1 MTTESQLPDTEPGHL
16 LRVLGVTFGIAV
28 VVGGV
33 IGQGILRTPGVVAE
47 GVQSPAW
54 IIGLWAVCGLIA
66 FVDSM
71 STVELAAS
79 IRQTG
84 GPYTFARR
92 AFGSLTGLAVGI
104 CDWLGNMGGI
114 AFIAV
119 VFGEYLHRLGI
130 LTAVSIGWLAFAAVV
145 VVGCIQWLG
154 TKVGGRSQEIG
165 SAVKATLFGVLIIG
179 LFFAPRGVP
188 VATVVEPTTA
198 VALTFAGV
206 VMALRAISG
215 TYYGWN
221 GAAYFCEEVRDPGRS
236 IAKATFSGI
245 AVVTIIYVLANLA
258 YLNVLTPAEMA
269 GSNLVAAD
277 AAGRVFGEAAGP
289 VVTAVSLISLVT
301 ILNAMVMV
309 FPRVLFAMA
318 REYQVPGLSSV
329 AANGTP
335 RLALIATVVTGGL
348 LATIG
353 VYETLLVFST
363 SLLAAMSMLV
373 NAAAITLRVREPGLE
388 RPWKMPLYP
397 LPALIALAINA
408 TLFVVFVIEDPITSA
423 KAFGGLAV
431 LIAVAWFV
439 TRRKP
444 AGS

>member
-1 MTTESQLPDTEPGHL
+1 MTDTALPDPDRGHL
-16 LRVLGVTFGIAV
+16 LRVLGVAFGVAV

-47 GVQSPAW
+47 GVQTPVLIIALW
-54 IIGLWAVCGLIA
+54 IVGGLVA
-66 FVDSM
+66 FIDAM

-84 GPYTFARR
+84 GPYAFARR
-92 AFGSLTGLAVGI
+92 AFGSLTGLAVGV

-119 VFGEYLHRLGI
+119 VFGEYLHRLGVA
-130 LTAVSIGWLAFAAVV
+130 TTVPIGVLAAVAV
-145 VVGCIQWLG
+145 VAVGGVQWLG
-154 TKVGGRSQEIG
+154 TRVGGQSQEIG
-165 SAVKATLFGVLIIG
+165 SAIKAALFAVLIAG
-179 LFFAPRGVP
+179 LFFAPRGAP
-188 VATVVEPTTA
+188 VATVIEPGAA

-236 IAKATFSGI
+236 IARATFSGLG
-245 AVVTIIYVLANLA
+245 VVTVIYVLANLA
-258 YLNVLTPAEMA
+258 YLNVMTPAEMA

-277 AAGRVFGEAAGP
+277 AAGRVFGAAAGP
-289 VVTAVSLISLVT
+289 VVTAISLISLVT

-318 REYQVPGLSSV
+318 REYQIEALSRV

-353 VYETLLVFST
+353 IYEVLLAFST
-363 SLLAAMSMLV
+363 SLLALMGVAV
-373 NAAAITLRVREPGLE
+373 NAAVIVMRVREPDLD

-397 LPALIALAINA
+397 LPAIIALAINT
-408 TLFVVFVIEDPITSA
+408 TLFVVFVAEDPTTAA
-423 KAFGGLAV
+423 KAFGGLSV
-431 LIAVAWFV
+431 LVGLAWAV
-439 TRRKP
+439 TRRKTVAP
-444 AGS
+444 

>member
-1 MTTESQLPDTEPGHL
+1 
-16 LRVLGVTFGIAV
+16 VAFGVAV

-47 GVQSPAW
+47 GVQTPVLIIALW
-54 IIGLWAVCGLIA
+54 IVGGLVA
-66 FVDSM
+66 FIDAM

-84 GPYTFARR
+84 GPYAFARR
-92 AFGSLTGLAVGI
+92 AFGSLTGLAVGV

-119 VFGEYLHRLGI
+119 VFGEYLHRLGVA
-130 LTAVSIGWLAFAAVV
+130 TTVPIGVLAAVAV
-145 VVGCIQWLG
+145 VAVGAVQWLG
-154 TKVGGRSQEIG
+154 TRVGGQSQQIG
-165 SAVKATLFGVLIIG
+165 SAIKAALFAVLIAG
-179 LFFAPRGVP
+179 LFFAPRGAP
-188 VATVVEPTTA
+188 VATVVEPGA
-198 VALTFAGV
+198 VVALTFAGV

-236 IAKATFSGI
+236 IARATFSGLG
-245 AVVTIIYVLANLA
+245 VVTVIYVLANLA
-258 YLNVLTPAEMA
+258 YLNVMTPAEMA

-277 AAGRVFGEAAGP
+277 AAGRVFGSAAGP
-289 VVTAVSLISLVT
+289 VVTAISLISLVT

-318 REYQVPGLSSV
+318 REYQIEALSRV

-335 RLALIATVVTGGL
+335 RLALIATVATGGL

-353 VYETLLVFST
+353 IYEVLLAFST
-363 SLLAAMSMLV
+363 SLLALMGVAV
-373 NAAAITLRVREPGLE
+373 NAAVIVMRMREPDLE

-397 LPALIALAINA
+397 LPAIIALVINA
-408 TLFVVFVIEDPITSA
+408 TLFVVFVAEDPTTAA

-431 LIAVAWFV
+431 LVGLAWLLI
-439 TRRKP
+439 RRKTT
-444 AGS
+444 AS

>member
-1 MTTESQLPDTEPGHL
+1 MTTETRLPDTDRGHL
-16 LRVLGVTFGIAV
+16 LRVLGVAFGVAV
-28 VVGGV
+28 VVGGTV
-33 IGQGILRTPGVVAE
+33 GQGILRTPGVVAE
-47 GVQSPAW
+47 GVQVPAL
-54 IIGLWAVCGLIA
+54 IIALWAVGGLVALI
-66 FVDSM
+66 DSM
-71 STVELAAS
+71 STVELASS

-92 AFGSLTGLAVGI
+92 AFGSMTGLGVGV

-130 LTAVSIGWLAFAAVV
+130 LTSLPIGVLALLAVV
-145 VVGCIQWLG
+145 AVGGIQWLG
-154 TKVGGRSQEIG
+154 TKVGGRSQEVG
-165 SAVKATLFGVLIIG
+165 SALKAALFTLLIVG
-179 LFFAPRGVP
+179 LFLAPRGAP
-188 VATVVEPTTA
+188 VATEITPTTA
-198 VALTFAGV
+198 VALTFGGV

-221 GAAYFCEEVRDPGRS
+221 GAAYFAEEIRDPKRG
-236 IAKATFSGI
+236 IARATFTGI
-245 AVVTIIYVLANLA
+245 AVVTLIYVLANMA
-258 YLNVLTPAEMA
+258 YLNVLTPGEMA

-289 VVTAVSLISLVT
+289 VVTAISLISLVT

-318 REYQVPGLSSV
+318 RDYQISALTRVAPNGAPRVALVVTV
-329 AANGTP
+329 AA
-335 RLALIATVVTGGL
+335 GGM

-353 VYETLLVFST
+353 VYETLLAFST
-363 SLLAAMSMLV
+363 SLLALMGVLV
-373 NAAAITLRVREPGLE
+373 NLAAIVMRVREPELE

-397 LPALIALAINA
+397 LPALIALAVNA
-408 TLFVVFVIEDPITSA
+408 TLFVVFVSEDPATAA
-423 KAFGGLAV
+423 KAFGSLAV
-431 LIAVAWFV
+431 LIAAACVF

-444 AGS
+444 AAS

>member
-1 MTTESQLPDTEPGHL
+1 MTIETSLPDPDRGHL

-54 IIGLWAVCGLIA
+54 IIALWALCGLIA
-66 FVDSM
+66 FIDSM

-79 IRQTG
+79 IRKTG
-84 GPYTFARR
+84 GPYAFARR
-92 AFGSLTGLAVGI
+92 AFGSLTGLAVGV

-130 LTAVSIGWLAFAAVV
+130 GTSVPIGILALIAVV
-145 VVGCIQWLG
+145 AVGCVQWLG

-165 SAVKATLFGVLIIG
+165 SAVKAALFAVLIAG

-188 VATVVEPTTA
+188 MATVIEPTTA
-198 VALTFAGV
+198 IALTFAGV

-221 GAAYFCEEVRDPGRS
+221 GAAYFCEEVVDPGRS

-245 AVVTIIYVLANLA
+245 AVVTVIYVLANVA
-258 YLNVLTPAEMA
+258 YLNVMTPAEMA

-277 AAGRVFGEAAGP
+277 AAARVFGAAAEP

-318 REYQVPGLSSV
+318 REYQVPGLSGV

-363 SLLAAMSMLV
+363 SLLALMSVMV
-373 NAAAITLRVREPGLE
+373 NAAVIVLRVREPDLD

-397 LPALIALAINA
+397 LPAIFAAVVNFA
-408 TLFVVFVIEDPITSA
+408 LFVAFVLEDPKTSA
-423 KAFGGLAV
+423 EAFALLAV
-431 LIAVAWFV
+431 ITVATWLA
-439 TRRKP
+439 TRRTRV
-444 AGS
+444 A

>member
-1 MTTESQLPDTEPGHL
+1 MTDTALPDPDRGHL
-16 LRVLGVTFGIAV
+16 LRVLGVAFGVAV

-47 GVQSPAW
+47 GVQTPVL
-54 IIGLWAVCGLIA
+54 IIALWVVGGLVA
-66 FVDSM
+66 FIDAM

-84 GPYTFARR
+84 GPYAFARR
-92 AFGSLTGLAVGI
+92 AFGSLTGLAVGV

-119 VFGEYLHRLGI
+119 VFGEYLHRLGVA
-130 LTAVSIGWLAFAAVV
+130 TTVPIGVLAAVAV
-145 VVGCIQWLG
+145 VAVGGVQWLG
-154 TKVGGRSQEIG
+154 TRVGGQSQEIG
-165 SAVKATLFGVLIIG
+165 SAIKAALFAVLIAG
-179 LFFAPRGVP
+179 LFFAPRGAP
-188 VATVVEPTTA
+188 VATVIEPGAA

-236 IAKATFSGI
+236 IARATFSGLG
-245 AVVTIIYVLANLA
+245 VVTVIYVLANLA
-258 YLNVLTPAEMA
+258 YLNVMTPAEMA

-277 AAGRVFGEAAGP
+277 AAGRVFGAAAGP
-289 VVTAVSLISLVT
+289 VVTAISLISLVT

-318 REYQVPGLSSV
+318 REYQIEALSRV

-353 VYETLLVFST
+353 IYEVLLAFST
-363 SLLAAMSMLV
+363 SLLALMGVAV
-373 NAAAITLRVREPGLE
+373 NVAVIVMRVREPDLD

-397 LPALIALAINA
+397 LPAIIALAINA
-408 TLFVVFVIEDPITSA
+408 TLFVVFVAEDPTTAA
-423 KAFGGLAV
+423 KAFSGLAV
-431 LIAVAWFV
+431 LVGLAWAV
-439 TRRKP
+439 TRRKTVAP
-444 AGS
+444 

>member
-1 MTTESQLPDTEPGHL
+1 MTDTALPDPDRGHL
-16 LRVLGVTFGIAV
+16 LRVLGVAFGVAV

-47 GVQSPAW
+47 GVQTPVL
-54 IIGLWAVCGLIA
+54 IIALWVVGGLVA
-66 FVDSM
+66 FIDAM

-84 GPYTFARR
+84 GPYAFARR
-92 AFGSLTGLAVGI
+92 AFGSLTGLAVGV

-119 VFGEYLHRLGI
+119 VFGEYLHRLGVA
-130 LTAVSIGWLAFAAVV
+130 TTVPIGVLAAVAV
-145 VVGCIQWLG
+145 VAVGGVQWLG
-154 TKVGGRSQEIG
+154 TRVGGQSQEIG
-165 SAVKATLFGVLIIG
+165 SAIKAALFAVLIAG
-179 LFFAPRGVP
+179 LFFAPRGAP
-188 VATVVEPTTA
+188 VATVIEPGAA

-236 IAKATFSGI
+236 IARATFSGLG
-245 AVVTIIYVLANLA
+245 VVTVIYVLANLA
-258 YLNVLTPAEMA
+258 YLNVMTPAEMA

-277 AAGRVFGEAAGP
+277 AAGRVFGAAAGP
-289 VVTAVSLISLVT
+289 VVTAISLISLVT

-318 REYQVPGLSSV
+318 REYQIEALSRV

-353 VYETLLVFST
+353 IYEVLLAFST
-363 SLLAAMSMLV
+363 SLLALMGVAV
-373 NAAAITLRVREPGLE
+373 NAAVIVMRVREPDLD

-397 LPALIALAINA
+397 LPAIIALAINT
-408 TLFVVFVIEDPITSA
+408 TLFVVFVAEDPTTAA
-423 KAFGGLAV
+423 KAFGGLSV
-431 LIAVAWFV
+431 LVSLAWAV
-439 TRRKP
+439 TRRKTVAP
-444 AGS
+444 

>member
-1 MTTESQLPDTEPGHL
+1 MTDTALPDPDRGHL
-16 LRVLGVTFGIAV
+16 LRVLGVAFGVAV

-47 GVQSPAW
+47 GVQTPVL
-54 IIGLWAVCGLIA
+54 IIALWVVGGLVA
-66 FVDSM
+66 FIDAM

-84 GPYTFARR
+84 GPYAFARR
-92 AFGSLTGLAVGI
+92 AFGSLTGLAVGV

-119 VFGEYLHRLGI
+119 VFGEYLHRLGVA
-130 LTAVSIGWLAFAAVV
+130 TTVPIGVLAAVAV
-145 VVGCIQWLG
+145 VAVGAVQWLG
-154 TKVGGRSQEIG
+154 TRVGGQSQQIG
-165 SAVKATLFGVLIIG
+165 SAIKAALFAVLIAG
-179 LFFAPRGVP
+179 LFFAPRGAP
-188 VATVVEPTTA
+188 VATVVEPGAA

-236 IAKATFSGI
+236 IARATFSGLG
-245 AVVTIIYVLANLA
+245 VVTVIYVLANLA
-258 YLNVLTPAEMA
+258 YLNVMTPAEMA

-277 AAGRVFGEAAGP
+277 AAGRVFGSAAGP
-289 VVTAVSLISLVT
+289 VVTAISLISLVT

-318 REYQVPGLSSV
+318 REYQIEALSRV

-335 RLALIATVVTGGL
+335 RLALIATVATGGL

-353 VYETLLVFST
+353 IYEVLLAFST
-363 SLLAAMSMLV
+363 SLLALMGVAV
-373 NAAAITLRVREPGLE
+373 NAAVIVMRMREPDLE

-397 LPALIALAINA
+397 LPAIIALVINA
-408 TLFVVFVIEDPITSA
+408 TLFVVFVAEDPTTAA

-431 LIAVAWFV
+431 LVGLAWLLI
-439 TRRKP
+439 RRKTT
-444 AGS
+444 AS

>member
-1 MTTESQLPDTEPGHL
+1 MTDAILPDPDRGHL
-16 LRVLGVTFGIAV
+16 LRVLGVAFGVAV

-47 GVQSPAW
+47 GVQAPAL
-54 IIGLWAVCGLIA
+54 IIGLWVVGGLVA
-66 FVDSM
+66 FIDAM

-84 GPYTFARR
+84 GPYAFARR
-92 AFGSLTGLAVGI
+92 AFGSLTGLAVGV

-119 VFGEYLHRLGI
+119 VFGEYLHRLGVA
-130 LTAVSIGWLAFAAVV
+130 TSVPIGVLAAVAV
-145 VVGCIQWLG
+145 VTVGAVQWLG
-154 TKVGGRSQEIG
+154 TRVGGQSQQIG
-165 SAVKATLFGVLIIG
+165 SAIKAALFAVLIAG
-179 LFFAPRGVP
+179 LFFAPRGAP
-188 VATVVEPTTA
+188 VATVVEPGA
-198 VALTFAGV
+198 VVALTFAGV

-236 IAKATFSGI
+236 IARATFSGLG
-245 AVVTIIYVLANLA
+245 VVTVIYVLANLA
-258 YLNVLTPAEMA
+258 YLNVMTPAEMA

-277 AAGRVFGEAAGP
+277 AAGRVFGSAAGP
-289 VVTAVSLISLVT
+289 VVTAISLISLVT

-318 REYQVPGLSSV
+318 REYHIEALSRV

-335 RLALIATVVTGGL
+335 RLALIATVATGGL

-353 VYETLLVFST
+353 IYEVLLAFST
-363 SLLAAMSMLV
+363 SLLALMGVAV
-373 NAAAITLRVREPGLE
+373 NAAVIVMRMREPDLE

-397 LPALIALAINA
+397 LPAIIALIINA
-408 TLFVVFVIEDPITSA
+408 TLFVVFVAEDPTTAA

-431 LIAVAWFV
+431 LVGLAWLLI
-439 TRRKP
+439 RRKTT
-444 AGS
+444 AS